1 MNTFNTINAICP
13 LDGRY
18 EHNINTLKKYFS
30 EFSLFKYRLLIEIE
44 YFIHLSKKIPQLS
57 NIDKEIHFILKS
69 IYTNFTIDD
78 CNEIKIIEDNI
89 KHDVKAVE
97 YFIQNKFKSYINYP
111 QLKDT
116 INFIHFGLTSQ
127 DINCPA
133 QMLMIK
139 NSINDVFYPTFS
151 AIIAILDTIANKYIN
166 ITMISH
172 THGQPASPT
181 TFGKEIRVFKYR
193 LSKEIDNLKLTKYS
207 TKFGGAVGNFN
218 AHYVA
223 FPNIDWNKFS
233 DDFISSIGLTRN
245 QYTTQISNYEEISYI
260 FDTFKRIN
268 CILIDFNTDIWTYI
282 SKNYIK
288 QKINKNEVGSSTM
301 PHKINPI
308 NFENS
313 EGNLI
318 IANSLFEGMSRKL
331 PISRLQRDLTD
342 STILRNTGIAFG
354 YSLVAYKSLLSGLDK
369 IEINKYAI
377 NIDIE
382 KNYIVLAE
390 AIQTILRRE
399 GINDAYEM
407 LKDFTRKNT
416 NITSKDIYDFIDKLN
431 INNNVKDEL
440 RKITVYNYIGNAN
453 FYSH

>member
-1 MNTFNTINAICP
+1 MNNFNALSP

-18 EHNINTLKKYFS
+18 QKEVEELKQYFS
-30 EFSLFKYRLLIEIE
+30 EFSLFKYRILIEIE
-44 YFIHLSKKIPQLS
+44 YFIHLSKIIPQLNYI
-57 NIDKEIHFILKS
+57 NINTHYILRS
-69 IYTNFTIDD
+69 IYNNFNEND
-78 CNEIKIIEDNI
+78 CHQIKIIENNI
-89 KHDVKAVE
+89 RHDVKAVE
-97 YFIQNKFKSYINYP
+97 YFLQNKFKLFSDNYP
-111 QLKDT
+111 ELKNT
-116 INFIHFGLTSQ
+116 TNFIHFGITSQ

-139 NSINDVFYPTFS
+139 NSINDIFYPIFT
-151 AIIAILDTIANKYIN
+151 AIIATLDTISNKYIN

-193 LSKEIDNLKLTKYS
+193 LLKEIDNLKKSNFS

-223 FPNIDWNKFS
+223 YPKINWSEFS
-233 DDFISSIGLTRN
+233 DNFIQSIGLTRN
-245 QYTTQISNYEEISYI
+245 QFTTQISNYEEISYI

-268 CILIDFNTDIWTYI
+268 SILIDLNTDIWTYI
-282 SKNYIK
+282 SKNYLK
-288 QKINKNEVGSSTM
+288 QKINENEVGSSTM

-342 STILRNTGIAFG
+342 STILRNIGIAFG
-354 YSLVAYKSLLSGLDK
+354 YSLLSYKSLLSGLNK
-369 IEINKYAI
+369 IEINKISI
-377 NIDIE
+377 NNDIE
-382 KNYIVLAE
+382 KNYVVIAE

-399 GINDAYEM
+399 GFTDSYEK
-407 LKDFTRKNT
+407 LKEFTRKNE
-416 NITSKDIYDFIDKLN
+416 NITSKQIQLFINQLDISEN
-431 INNNVKDEL
+431 IKNEL
-440 RKITVYNYIGNAN
+440 LHISVHNYIGNAN
-453 FYSH
+453 FYSL